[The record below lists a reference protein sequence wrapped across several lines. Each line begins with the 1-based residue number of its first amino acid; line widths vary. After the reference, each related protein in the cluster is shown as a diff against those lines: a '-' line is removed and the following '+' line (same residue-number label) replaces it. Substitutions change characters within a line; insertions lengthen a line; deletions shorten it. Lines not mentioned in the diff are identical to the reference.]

1 MINLENIHPQFITD
15 AGGKRVSVVIQ
26 LTEYEELLE
35 DIEDLAAMAERRDE
49 PTVTHEE
56 VLASLKRDGLL

>member
-15 AGGKRVSVVIQ
+15 AVGKRVSVVIQ

-56 VLASLKRDGLL
+56 LLASLKRDGIL

>member
-1 MINLENIHPQFITD
+1 MINLENIHPQIITD

-35 DIEDLAAMAERRDE
+35 DSEDLAAMAERRDE